1 MVTPPVWRDLKQNY
15 TMQGYKC
22 KECGFISFPRKRRIC
37 LKCGKI
43 TESEEVELGRRGKVR
58 TYVVQYYLPAEFETP
73 LPMAVV
79 DLEGGG
85 RIYAMVTECKPEE
98 MKVGMDVELDF
109 REILTVDEDRIYSY
123 KCKPVR

>member
-15 TMQGYKC
+15 TMKGYKC
-22 KECGFISFPRKRRIC
+22 RECGFISFPRKRKIC
-37 LKCGKI
+37 LHCGKI
-43 TESEEVELGRRGKVR
+43 AESDEVEMGRKGKVH

-85 RIYAMVTECKPEE
+85 RVYAMMTECKPEE

-109 REILTVDEDRIYSY
+109 REILTVEEDRIYSY